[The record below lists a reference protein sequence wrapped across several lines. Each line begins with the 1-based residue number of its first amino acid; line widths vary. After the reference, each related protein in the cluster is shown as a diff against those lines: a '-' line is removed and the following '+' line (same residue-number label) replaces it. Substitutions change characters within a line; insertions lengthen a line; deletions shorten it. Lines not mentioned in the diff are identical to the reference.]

1 MAIDRLLDIGTFI
14 ISILC
19 GFMFI
24 PLTLNFCKAKGLY
37 DIPNGRKLHHNLIP
51 RLGGITFI
59 PSMVIAALVAIST
72 LDSDPALEQRIPLN
86 LWTIIFFFCLLIIY
100 VVGIIDDLFGLS
112 ARIKFV
118 AQIVAATLMPLA
130 GLTINNLH
138 GFCGIYE
145 IPAFIGALLTVFVIV
160 FISNAINLIDGI
172 DGLAANLSL
181 IALLGLLYGYAQ
193 QGLNSYCIIIAGMA
207 GVLIPYLYFNLFG
220 KAEKNRKIFM
230 GDSGS
235 LTLGFLL
242 SFLVIKFVMV
252 NGDAMPVDA
261 HRLLLAYSLLVI
273 PIFDVIRVI
282 LHRLR
287 HHSPLFTAD
296 KSHIHHKLMRAG
308 CSMHQALLVI
318 LAMALLYIPLNLWLF
333 GLIGITGVVLVDI
346 ILYTSI
352 NLLINYKISKAE

>member
-1 MAIDRLLDIGTFI
+1 
-14 ISILC
+14 
-19 GFMFI
+19 
-24 PLTLNFCKAKGLY
+24 
-37 DIPNGRKLHHNLIP
+37 
-51 RLGGITFI
+51 
-59 PSMVIAALVAIST
+59 
-72 LDSDPALEQRIPLN
+72 
-86 LWTIIFFFCLLIIY
+86 
-100 VVGIIDDLFGLS
+100 
-112 ARIKFV
+112 
-118 AQIVAATLMPLA
+118 
-130 GLTINNLH
+130 
-138 GFCGIYE
+138 
-145 IPAFIGALLTVFVIV
+145 
-160 FISNAINLIDGI
+160 
-172 DGLAANLSL
+172 
-181 IALLGLLYGYAQ
+181 
-193 QGLNSYCIIIAGMA
+193 MA

-252 NGDAMPVDA
+252 NGDAMPVDS
-261 HRLLLAYSLLVI
+261 HRLLLAYTLLAI

-308 CSMHQALLVI
+308 CTMHQALLVI
-318 LAMALLYIPLNLWLF
+318 LAMALIYIPLNLWFF